1 MSMCNNQETTKR
13 PKQQLFRECSLS
25 IEKEDSLESDDRI
38 MGKDNY
44 KKQWFNH
51 FYYLYIKEGKNG
63 FEKNDPL
70 FQQGNMAVLSSQPF
84 FSALGCVN

>member
-1 MSMCNNQETTKR
+1 
-13 PKQQLFRECSLS
+13 
-25 IEKEDSLESDDRI
+25 